1 MTTTLTFKVDRV
13 SPAVN
18 RSCRNSSTVPTGQL
32 TGSSLRSLQPWSE
45 NFPLQGIQF
54 PHGGSSRVENGL
66 NNIGWETWVYEVG
79 PLRGQAHSLPTDVE
93 PPAWDRRS
101 LLTGSSR
108 GGPSRRDIKSVNHTL
123 PGHRRAMRSSI
134 TRSRRTLSRTPG
146 REQSDREKS
155 IQTKPRPRLHH
166 HVQSERSWMREG
178 EPEWT
183 VRCLSRRKQIH
194 LCLAELPPYQLHR
207 MSAPKLWVPEM

>member
-1 MTTTLTFKVDRV
+1 MRWGPACRITNLLESNSWYQGLGGNHTPGRV
-13 SPAVN
+13 GPDSH
-18 RSCRNSSTVPTGQL
+18 RRRL
-32 TGSSLRSLQPWSE
+32 TGRLISKWDGLDHPLAHPLLRC
-45 NFPLQGIQF
+45 
-54 PHGGSSRVENGL
+54 R
-66 NNIGWETWVYEVG
+66 G
-79 PLRGQAHSLPTDVE
+79 PQVRRCS
-93 PPAWDRRS
+93 AWDRRS